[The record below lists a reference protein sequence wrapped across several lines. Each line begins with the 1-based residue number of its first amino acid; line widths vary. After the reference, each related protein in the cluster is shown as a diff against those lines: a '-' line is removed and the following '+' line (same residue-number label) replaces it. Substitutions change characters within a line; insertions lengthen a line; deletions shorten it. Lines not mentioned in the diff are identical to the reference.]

1 MIIESKKTH
10 LQHSVTEEQWQE
22 IKDKGLSKNFKVIS
36 NAKEYAEK
44 KESLPPPE
52 VREFITQ
59 QKKETNK
66 RKTKKQNNDS

>member
-44 KESLPPPE
+44 KQSLPPPE
-52 VREFITQ
+52 VREFIVE
-59 QKKETNK
+59 QKKLTNK
-66 RKTKKQNNDS
+66 RKPKKQQHDN

>member
-10 LQHSVTEEQWQE
+10 LQHSITEDDWAVM
-22 IKDKGLSKNFKVIS
+22 KSNGLSRNFKIIS

-52 VREFITQ
+52 VREFIVE
-59 QKKETNK
+59 QKKLTNK
-66 RKTKKQNNDS
+66 RKTKKQ